1 MNALKNKAIVRVL
14 MFVLLASTLSMWAV
28 FGQELKATVSK
39 DKVQLGEPF
48 ELRLTA
54 RLAPNS
60 TIKFV
65 PAVSE
70 LAALQNDEKD
80 IALEVTTP
88 FSDSTNSTQKATI
101 WTGKYTLIAWEIGK
115 IIVPIQ
121 KISINDSTYL
131 FNATTFYVNPQTI
144 GAENELFDIQE
155 GFSNVST
162 DYTLLEL
169 LQKYWYFV
177 AIVLVGFAGFLWW
190 WRKRKKQ
197 TVQPVVVLPLDVRA
211 LSAIDELDNKKLWT
225 KGQLKQHYT
234 ELSHI
239 LRSYMS
245 GRYQLNLLETT
256 TFETKAL
263 LKQVGVN
270 EATISTYLLLLK
282 QADMVKFAQSSS
294 DETTLTNNSRLAK
307 QLITSTTPTDTK

>member
-1 MNALKNKAIVRVL
+1 MNGLKNKAIVRVL
-14 MFVLLASTLSMWAV
+14 MFVLLASTLSMCAV
-28 FGQELKATVSK
+28 FGQELKATLSK

-80 IALEVTTP
+80 IALEVTTA
-88 FSDSTNSTQKATI
+88 FSDSSNSTQEATI
-101 WTGKYTLIAWEIGK
+101 WTGKYTLIAWETGK
-115 IIVPIQ
+115 ITIPIQ
-121 KISINDSTYL
+121 KISINDSTFL
-131 FNATTFYVNPQTI
+131 FNATTVYVNPKTI
-144 GAENELFDIQE
+144 GAKNELFDIQE

-177 AIVLVGFAGFLWW
+177 VIVLVAIAGFLWW

-197 TVQPVVVLPLDVRA
+197 TVQPIIVLPLDVRA
-211 LSAIDELDNKKLWT
+211 LNAIDALDNKKLWT

-294 DETTLTNNSRLAK
+294 DETTLINNSRLAK
-307 QLITSTTPTDTK
+307 QLITSTTPTDIK